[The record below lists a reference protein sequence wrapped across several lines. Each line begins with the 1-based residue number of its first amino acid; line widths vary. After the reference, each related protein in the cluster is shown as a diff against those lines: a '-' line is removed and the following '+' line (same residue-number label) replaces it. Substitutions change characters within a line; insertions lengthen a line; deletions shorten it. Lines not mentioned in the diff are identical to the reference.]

1 MSKKDTVSYILV
13 ATLVFLCIGIWYV
26 ASFTLHKGLLTV
38 SFLNVGQGDA
48 IYIEAPNGTQTIID
62 GGPDNSLLGELGKVM
77 PFYDKNID
85 VLIVTNPDKDH
96 FAGFVSLLRLFK
108 VDYVF
113 ESGTKQNTQIYK
125 NLEEEIKERNIPK
138 YIASRGQKIILDEKN
153 NAYIEILYPEGD
165 VSNLSSND
173 GSIVAK
179 LVYASTS
186 VMLQG
191 DSTKMVE
198 YKLLNSE
205 PLSLDADILKIGH
218 HGSKTSTA
226 DSYVKAVTPDYA
238 VISLGK
244 DNSYGHPHKDT
255 LDTLNNSNI
264 PVLRTDIEGRIT
276 FVSDGER
283 WERK

>member
-13 ATLVFLCIGIWYV
+13 ATLMFLCIGIWYV
-26 ASFTLHKGLLTV
+26 ASFTLNKGLLTV

-62 GGPDNSLLGELGKVM
+62 GGPDNSLLSELGKVM
-77 PFYDKNID
+77 PFYDKKID

-138 YIASRGQKIILDEKN
+138 YIATRGQKIILDEKN

-198 YKLLNSE
+198 YKLLNSD
-205 PLSLDADILKIGH
+205 PLLLDADILKVGH

-226 DSYVKAVTPDYA
+226 GSYVKAVTPDYA
-238 VISLGK
+238 VISLGE